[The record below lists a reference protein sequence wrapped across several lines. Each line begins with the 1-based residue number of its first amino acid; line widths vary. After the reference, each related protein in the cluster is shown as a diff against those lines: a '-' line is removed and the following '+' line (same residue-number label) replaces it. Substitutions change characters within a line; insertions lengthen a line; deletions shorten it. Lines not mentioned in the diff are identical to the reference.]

1 MPSKA
6 NLGIVHCC
14 PLSMSS
20 ILSDADAVQEVMAWS
35 ACTISA
41 ENIFLFP
48 SLIGLF
54 CLPPVCKNI
63 NFASNFPLCGIWH
76 GTLLLLCPSFDVQRR
91 DLLAGVLVV
100 LQPFAEINGLPNDA
114 IVQIL
119 LYGDKKLST
128 EFNKSVLEL
137 TLVFF
142 HNTGRF
148 H

>member
-1 MPSKA
+1 M
-6 NLGIVHCC
+6 
-14 PLSMSS
+14 
-20 ILSDADAVQEVMAWS
+20 
-35 ACTISA
+35 
-41 ENIFLFP
+41 
-48 SLIGLF
+48 
-54 CLPPVCKNI
+54 CKNI